1 MRLLILSPVFV
12 VVLLLAGCAAT
23 QAQRIERNPEAF
35 AGLSAEQQQK
45 VRDGQVAV
53 GFDEAAVRLAVG
65 EPDRIVERETAEGLT
80 QVWVYLG
87 IAPGFHNSV
96 YCAPGL
102 PYYGHPG
109 YCRPLSTTQ
118 YEERARISFKDGR
131 VVSVERQ
138 K

>member
-1 MRLLILSPVFV
+1 MHSTILSALLTAA
-12 VVLLLAGCAAT
+12 LLLTGCAAT
-23 QAQRIERNPEAF
+23 QAQRIERNPEVF
-35 AGLSAEQQQK
+35 AGLSPEQQQK

-65 EPDRIVERETAEGLT
+65 EPDRIVERETIEGLS
-80 QVWVYLG
+80 QVWVYLS
-87 IAPGFHNSV
+87 IAPGFHNNA

-102 PYYGHPG
+102 PYYGHAS
-109 YCRPLSTTQ
+109 YCRPLSATQ
-118 YEERARISFKDGR
+118 YEERARISFKDGK